1 MGLLH
6 APAPQ
11 REVEGEDEDQELV
24 GFRVRLGPAEGLQ
37 HAAEQWTGPAL
48 FLVGNYYSHKLVRL
62 KYILC
67 MYILTPGFS
76 TFT

>member
-1 MGLLH
+1 MRLLH

-37 HAAEQWTGPAL
+37 HAAEQWTGTRCGDQKVNSGKQGVSSGGGA
-48 FLVGNYYSHKLVRL
+48 GRQ
-62 KYILC
+62 
-67 MYILTPGFS
+67 
-76 TFT
+76 